1 MKKILLFLS
10 CLLAAASPLQAV
22 TTSVTLNTDA
32 LVIVDGTEPDQ
43 NYIDSSNFKL
53 VANGSDKP
61 DAHLL
66 LQLPPELFDLYDP
79 DLTVCADLT
88 LTACTDKNL
97 GTNTIRLVTLSS
109 PFDPATATWSNAS
122 AGTPWTT
129 PGGDILP
136 GFSADAARPDWNAK
150 GYAFRFDLLPL
161 LRDGVARAALASC
174 GALVLIPKDVVPA
187 GGFTRVNFDNPAKTA
202 ATVEIFASLRDP
214 RTTDHAFGVSYI
226 DSAPRAKK
234 LGIPYAD
241 PTTVIWEQDYSTVG
255 KVLLNANYP
264 DDPSECRAI
273 VSIPAVLAQLPPWRV
288 QSITASFDT
297 EINEYAGEDI
307 FLFPIDSPTALE
319 LNDPNR
325 EPDPFY
331 PDHGPSWAWA
341 DGAVST
347 DSTVPDGTAW
357 TTPNQINTNGDFT
370 GPWAADFRATATV
383 TPPQGAETH
392 GTAVFDLTS
401 LWKNDTAR
409 GLLVSNGAMV
419 VMDPACWPTVIAEKR
434 CPRVNLYRPDWE
446 AYDSHITVVQCESLP
461 GVLATYIDSGSPDDN
476 LFGRNVLKTLLNS
489 DGSECRSLFRLPAG
503 IASINPKEA
512 GQVKLYLTTFRQPG
526 DAYIPAL
533 HPLLR
538 AFDPAS
544 VTWNSPWENPGGDF
558 AEAFASGA
566 FESDGATC
574 AFDLAPLLAD
584 PDLASMLATN
594 GAILRLIGEPPAS
607 KSAMLNANSSSDAV
621 EESLHPVVLALPSDL
636 AIASFTT
643 TPDALSFEIS
653 GLDPAADYA
662 LYSTTNLCDTNSW
675 TYLQSIPRNGSV
687 AVPLPGDSAASYRIQ
702 RQ

>member
-43 NYIDSSNFKL
+43 NFSDSSNVKL
-53 VANGSDKP
+53 VANDSDKP

-66 LQLPPELFDLYDP
+66 LQLPHELFDLYDP
-79 DLTVCADLT
+79 DLSVCADLT
-88 LTACTDKNL
+88 LTAFGDKNL
-97 GTNTIRLVTLSS
+97 GTNTIRLVPLSS

-161 LRDGVARAALASC
+161 LRDDVARAALASC

-241 PTTVIWEQDYSTVG
+241 PTTVIWEQDCSTVG
-255 KVLLNANYP
+255 KVLLNANDP

-273 VSIPAVLAQLPPWRV
+273 VSIPAVLAQLPAWRV
-288 QSITASFDT
+288 QSITASFDA

-307 FLFPIDSPTALE
+307 FLLPIYSPTALE
-319 LNDPNR
+319 LNDPAN
-325 EPDPFY
+325 DYY
-331 PDHGPSWAWA
+331 PDHGPSWAFA

-347 DSTVPDGTAW
+347 TGTVHEGIPW
-357 TTPNQINTNGDFT
+357 SVPNQLNTNGDLL
-370 GPWAADFRATATV
+370 GPWVSDYRVNGVVTVPADG
-383 TPPQGAETH
+383 QTH
-392 GTAVFDLTS
+392 GMVVFDLTA
-401 LWKNDTAR
+401 LWQNADANE
-409 GLLVSNGAMV
+409 LLVRCGAMV
-419 VMDPACWPTVIAEKR
+419 VMDPACWPTAIAEKR

-461 GVLATYIDSGSPDDN
+461 GVLATYIDSADPDRN
-476 LFGRNVLKTLLNS
+476 LSGGKTIKTLLNS

-533 HPLLR
+533 HPL
-538 AFDPAS
+538 ATPFDPATA
-544 VTWNSPWENPGGDF
+544 TWNSPWENPGGDF

-584 PDLASMLATN
+584 ADLASMLATN
-594 GAILRLIGEPPAS
+594 GAILRLIGEPPVG

-621 EESLHPVVLALPSDL
+621 EESLRPVVLALPADL

-653 GLDPAADYA
+653 GLDPTADYA
-662 LYSTTNLCDTNSW
+662 LYSTTNLCDINSW